1 MTGPVVLGSV
11 GWGFGN
17 GLRTELEANFRSN
30 GLNNGSG
37 IPPSGG
43 TLYTYGVMVNA
54 LYDFD
59 IGQSWVFPY
68 VGVGVG
74 YEEEYLTGGH
84 IGTAQI
90 DNSGKGGFAAQGIV
104 GAAFPIDS
112 APGLSFT
119 AEYRFFDVVNNPKYN
134 TSVPNTSLKLID
146 TMHNSILF
154 GLRYAFN
161 AAPPPPPP
169 APAPTPVAAPAP
181 APARTYLVFFD
192 WDKADLTD
200 RAKQIIARGGAEL
213 STRCRLTR
221 IEVNGYTDTSGSP
234 AYNQKLSVAP
244 RPERCRR
251 TGARRRAAE
260 RDHRPGLRRHAS
272 AGADRGRRA
281 RAAEPPRRDHPEVG
295 PATSPEWERAPSWRP
310 FSCAAFKAMRPASLV
325 PVAFAPFMAGASPAP
340 SAIGA
345 WFTADGQA
353 AIRVAPCAA
362 PETGMLCDRIAW
374 LRTPLDAAARPRPI
388 STIRT
393 RHSRRATS
401 AGCGCCGIS
410 PRRCRALARWVRLQC
425 ARRRELPHDDD
436 STAGRPDGRLALRG
450 YVGIPLLG
458 ESRPWAPAAASQ
470 QSRG

>member
-1 MTGPVVLGSV
+1 MNTRSMLLAASILAVPALAMAQPVNGLYIGGGLGADIPMNLKATITTPTASASGKPTGVTGPVVLGSV

-146 TMHNSILF
+146 TMHNSILI

-161 AAPPPPPP
+161 SAPPPPPP
-169 APAPTPVAAPAP
+169 APAPAAAPAP

-192 WDKADLTD
+192 WDKADLTA
-200 RAKQIIARGGAEL
+200 RARSIISEAAQA
-213 STRCRLTR
+213 STHVQTTR
-221 IEVNGYTDTSGSP
+221 IEANGYTDLSGTA
-234 AYNQKLSVAP
+234 AYNQKLSV
-244 RPERCRR
+244 
-251 TGARRRAAE
+251 RRADAV
-260 RDHRPGLRRHAS
+260 
-272 AGADRGRRA
+272 
-281 RAAEPPRRDHPEVG
+281 AAELVRDGVPKNIIYVQGFGETHP
-295 PATSPEWERAPSWRP
+295 
-310 FSCAAFKAMRPASLV
+310 LV
-325 PVAFAPFMAGASPAP
+325 PTAPGVREP
-340 SAIGA
+340 
-345 WFTADGQA
+345 QNR
-353 AIRVAPCAA
+353 RV
-362 PETGMLCDRIAW
+362 EIILK
-374 LRTPLDAAARPRPI
+374 
-388 STIRT
+388 
-393 RHSRRATS
+393 
-401 AGCGCCGIS
+401 
-410 PRRCRALARWVRLQC
+410 
-425 ARRRELPHDDD
+425 
-436 STAGRPDGRLALRG
+436 
-450 YVGIPLLG
+450 
-458 ESRPWAPAAASQ
+458 
-470 QSRG
+470 